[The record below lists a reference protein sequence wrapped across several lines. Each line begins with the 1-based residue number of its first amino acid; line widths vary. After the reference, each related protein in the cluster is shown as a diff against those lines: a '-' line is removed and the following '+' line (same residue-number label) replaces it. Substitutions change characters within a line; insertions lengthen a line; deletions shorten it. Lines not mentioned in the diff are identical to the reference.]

1 MEKFSLSLPLLG
13 KFLYRMKTYF
23 VQNKQTNK
31 NFDELRFKMIGKQ
44 QNKGLGEMTSV
55 RRVFPH

>member
-1 MEKFSLSLPLLG
+1 MF
-13 KFLYRMKTYF
+13 KT
-23 VQNKQTNK
+23 NKQTK